1 MTARGEQVRRSLTL
15 WPEEWA
21 SLEILA
27 AEFGTCPPSGPG
39 AGKPSWRSFVK
50 EIARGSVAVTRIRP
64 RDAVVKE
71 YATMVCPICGKE
83 TSVVGGGVNHLR
95 AHVRR
100 GEAEEIEGP
109 EGRRFVRVEE
119 HRPDEG

>member
-1 MTARGEQVRRSLTL
+1 MAARGEQVRRSLTL

-64 RDAVVKE
+64 PDPVAKE
-71 YATMVCPICGKE
+71 YGTMTCPICGKE

-109 EGRRFVRVEE
+109 ECRRFVRVEG
-119 HRPDEG
+119 RSEG